1 MERIAE
7 KLSEIEK
14 TARAIV
20 DNAQEQKHQMEMQM
34 QKKRDAFDADMEK
47 ETNEKILKIQ
57 SDLATNMEYLLKK
70 QEEQNN
76 NEIES
81 LKQDFKEHHSE
92 YAKQILERVIKV
104 QEAIALRD
112 VMRYSGIVTKVAAM
126 RAKLLKPQ
134 DYEQLASMETVTEII
149 ENQKQTKSNEKII
162 TKIDE

>member
-57 SDLATNMEYLLKK
+57 SDLATN
-70 QEEQNN
+70 N

-104 QEAIALRD
+104 
-112 VMRYSGIVTKVAAM
+112 
-126 RAKLLKPQ
+126 
-134 DYEQLASMETVTEII
+134 
-149 ENQKQTKSNEKII
+149 
-162 TKIDE
+162 

>member
-14 TARAIV
+14 TARAVV
-20 DNAQEQKHQMEMQM
+20 DNAQEQKHQ
-34 QKKRDAFDADMEK
+34 MEK

-57 SDLATNMEYLLKK
+57 SDLATNMEKLLKK

-104 QEAIALRD
+104 
-112 VMRYSGIVTKVAAM
+112 
-126 RAKLLKPQ
+126 
-134 DYEQLASMETVTEII
+134 
-149 ENQKQTKSNEKII
+149 
-162 TKIDE
+162 

>member
-57 SDLATNMEYLLKK
+57 SDLATNMEK
-70 QEEQNN
+70 QNN

-104 QEAIALRD
+104 
-112 VMRYSGIVTKVAAM
+112 
-126 RAKLLKPQ
+126 
-134 DYEQLASMETVTEII
+134 
-149 ENQKQTKSNEKII
+149 
-162 TKIDE
+162 

>member
-57 SDLATNMEYLLKK
+57 SDLATNMEKLLKK
-70 QEEQNN
+70 Q
-76 NEIES
+76 ES
-81 LKQDFKEHHSE
+81 LKQDFKEHHSK

-104 QEAIALRD
+104 
-112 VMRYSGIVTKVAAM
+112 
-126 RAKLLKPQ
+126 
-134 DYEQLASMETVTEII
+134 
-149 ENQKQTKSNEKII
+149 
-162 TKIDE
+162 

>member
-57 SDLATNMEYLLKK
+57 SDLATNMEKLLKK

-81 LKQDFKEHHSE
+81 LKQE
-92 YAKQILERVIKV
+92 
-104 QEAIALRD
+104 
-112 VMRYSGIVTKVAAM
+112 
-126 RAKLLKPQ
+126 
-134 DYEQLASMETVTEII
+134 I
-149 ENQKQTKSNEKII
+149 ENLKGQLKFEKEISDGDQSIGGDSIERCDALQRNCDESRSNACKAFK
-162 TKIDE
+162 TTGL